1 MRLICPN
8 CDAQY
13 EVPDNV
19 IPEAGRDVQCS
30 DCGNTWFQEPAS
42 AASAPQEPAFER
54 QAIPPEVSEILQ
66 EEAAFEQAA
75 REREAMQPV
84 AEEAQYEAPQA
95 PQPQPEPSQN
105 NPFAGIVDEEE
116 SDQDRR
122 ARETR
127 ERMARMRGVSAG
139 NPFTSGAAKEAAE
152 QSRKSVLPDVE
163 QLNSSLVA
171 SEEAY
176 SEPSGDSIDLDD
188 LERSHKRS
196 SGFRTGFTVMVFAGL
211 MVFALYFTHDGLAR
225 AVPALAPGLDAFVSL
240 VDQARL
246 WVDGKASGLMAW
258 MDGFVAGINPR

>member
-42 AASAPQEPAFER
+42 AASAQEDPVLER

-75 REREAMQPV
+75 REREAMQPI
-84 AEEAQYEAPQA
+84 AEEPQYEASPA
-95 PQPQPEPSQN
+95 PKPAPAQN

-116 SDQDRR
+116 SDHERR

-139 NPFTSGAAKEAAE
+139 NPFTSSDAQDAAE
-152 QSRKSVLPDVE
+152 QSRKSVLPDVDE
-163 QLNSSLVA
+163 LNSSLVA

-176 SEPSGDSIDLDD
+176 SDPSGDSIDLDD
-188 LERSHKRS
+188 LERLYKRS
-196 SGFRTGFTVMVFAGL
+196 SGFRSGFTVMVFAGL
-211 MVFALYFTHDGLAR
+211 LVFALYFTHDGLAR
-225 AVPALAPGLDAFVSL
+225 AVPPLAPGLDAFVAL
-240 VDQARL
+240 IDQARL

>member
-30 DCGNTWFQEPAS
+30 DCGNTWFQESAS

-75 REREAMQPV
+75 REREASQPV
-84 AEEAQYEAPQA
+84 AEDPIYEAPA
-95 PQPQPEPSQN
+95 EPEPEVSQN
-105 NPFAGIVDEEE
+105 NPFAGVVDEEE
-116 SDQDRR
+116 TDHERR

-139 NPFTSGAAKEAAE
+139 NPFTSGAAQEAAE

-163 QLNSSLVA
+163 ELNSSLIA
-171 SEEAY
+171 SEDVY
-176 SEPSGDSIDLDD
+176 SEPSGTSIDLDD
-188 LERSHKRS
+188 LERSNKRS

-225 AVPALAPGLDAFVSL
+225 AVPALAPGLDTFVDL
-240 VDQARL
+240 IDQARL
-246 WVDGKASGLMAW
+246 WVDGKANGLMAW